1 LVSRR
6 EFPEI
11 HVVQS
16 QLGAKTLANLGR
28 KAYPLEEKAMKKLFL
43 ALVAFMMSAGLAF
56 AGIDINKASEAELD
70 AVKGIGPVKAKAIIE
85 ERTKNGNFKDLD
97 DAGKRVKGIGDATVA
112 GWKKNGDV
120 NVGGKHE
127 PKAVAA
133 KKDDAKKD
141 APKSDAK
148 KDAAPKSDAKKDAAP
163 KADAKKDEMKK
174 DAPKAD
180 AKKDDAKK
188 DAPKADAKKDDM
200 KKDAKKDEMKK
211 DAPKADAKK
220 DAPKADAKKDEMKK
234 DAPKADAKEAPK
246 AEDKKK

>member
-56 AGIDINKASEAELD
+56 AGIDINKATEAELD

-112 GWKKNGDV
+112 NWKKGGDV

-127 PKAVAA
+127 PKPVAA
-133 KKDDAKKD
+133 KKDDMKKD

-148 KDAAPKSDAKKDAAP
+148 KDAAPKSDAKKD
-163 KADAKKDEMKK
+163 DMKK
-174 DAPKAD
+174 DAAPKAD

-188 DAPKADAKKDDM
+188 DAPKADAKKDDA
-200 KKDAKKDEMKK
+200 KKDAPKADAKKDEMKK